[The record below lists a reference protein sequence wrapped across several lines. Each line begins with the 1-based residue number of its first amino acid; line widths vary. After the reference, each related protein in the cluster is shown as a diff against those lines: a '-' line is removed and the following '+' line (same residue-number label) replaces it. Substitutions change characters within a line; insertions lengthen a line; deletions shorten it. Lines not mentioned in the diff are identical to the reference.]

1 MLRDLLEPLFGQ
13 FQYEVRRIP
22 LPRRWVNKPWALLRA
37 SPIHTVYQ
45 LLRLGGDLIE
55 VHSQPAVVDGHRV
68 AFDVLQDDIV
78 GLISLVLDYLMPGS
92 LLEDIHAVGPT
103 LTGVVF
109 RQVFDEASYQ
119 TAEVR
124 RIRVEF
130 LSASTAAVLLPTAS
144 LASNDLQ
151 ALSPLN

>member
-1 MLRDLLEPLFGQ
+1 M
-13 FQYEVRRIP
+13 
-22 LPRRWVNKPWALLRA
+22 NKPWALLRA
-37 SPIHTVYQ
+37 SPLHTVHQ

-103 LTGVVF
+103 WTGVVF
-109 RQVFDEASYQ
+109 RQVFDEGHVKLYAFDSPYRDRLRF
-119 TAEVR
+119 TGFEVGM
-124 RIRVEF
+124 
-130 LSASTAAVLLPTAS
+130 VLEPSGQVFGKFPQLFRAR
-144 LASNDLQ
+144 LGGLEDL
-151 ALSPLN
+151 LDVSEG

>member
-13 FQYEVRRIP
+13 FQYEVRRII
-22 LPRRWVNKPWALLRA
+22 LPRRWVSKLWTLLRA
-37 SPIHTVYQ
+37 SPLHTVHQ

-55 VHSQPAVVDGHRV
+55 VHSQPAVVDGHCV

-103 LTGVVF
+103 WTGVVF
-109 RQVFDEASYQ
+109 WQVFDEGHVKLYAFDSPYRDRLRF
-119 TAEVR
+119 TGFEV
-124 RIRVEF
+124 
-130 LSASTAAVLLPTAS
+130 
-144 LASNDLQ
+144 
-151 ALSPLN
+151 